1 MNNGIGMIINGLVA
15 ILLVLTIG
23 YCMRLNR
30 RLKLLK
36 SDEQSLR
43 ATIAEL
49 VTATD
54 IAERAITGLKL
65 TVEECEVGLA
75 ARLASGERLTVDLD
89 RRIAAAKSA
98 VGRLVQAVANE
109 GPRAERPDTL
119 APLRRNETNAP
130 QQHDVQAVAAAA
142 QAFAEKLRVKVH
154 GLAA

>member
-1 MNNGIGMIINGLVA
+1 LNNGIGMIINGLIA

-89 RRIAAAKSA
+89 RRIAAAQNV
-98 VGRLVQAVANE
+98 VGRLVQAAANE

-142 QAFAEKLRVKVH
+142 QAEKLRVKVH

>member
-89 RRIAAAKSA
+89 RRIAAAKNV
-98 VGRLVQAVANE
+98 VGRLVQAAANE

>member
-1 MNNGIGMIINGLVA
+1 VNNGIGLIINGLVA
-15 ILLVLTIG
+15 FLLVLTIT

-43 ATIAEL
+43 GTIAEL

-54 IAERAITGLKL
+54 IAERAIGGLKL

-75 ARLASGERLTVDLD
+75 AQLTSGERLTVDLD
-89 RRIAAAKSA
+89 RRIAAGKS
-98 VGRLVQAVANE
+98 VIERLVQAAANE
-109 GPRAERPDTL
+109 GPRAERPDALTAL
-119 APLRRNETNAP
+119 RRHEKNAPL
-130 QQHDVQAVAAAA
+130 HDVQAVAAAA

>member
-1 MNNGIGMIINGLVA
+1 
-15 ILLVLTIG
+15 
-23 YCMRLNR
+23 MRLNR

-89 RRIAAAKSA
+89 RRIAAAKNV
-98 VGRLVQAVANE
+98 VGRLVQAAANE